1 MSSSPCNAD
10 SADLDIC
17 DATTIMAY
25 LIPTL
30 EDLQATQSAMQ
41 TTQSAMQAEM
51 LVDQLALRAELKHL
65 HAALQ
70 VILVRT
76 APCSSCAFCTVEEN
90 RDTHLTGRCT
100 RYPDT
105 VARTAQ
111 ASRRRLCLRCL
122 KDEHSDD
129 CGVRCGNCGL
139 DHNSILCSVRRPNQQ
154 HQQNQAKRPRN

>member
-1 MSSSPCNAD
+1 
-10 SADLDIC
+10 
-17 DATTIMAY
+17 MAF

-30 EDLQATQSAMQ
+30 EDMQ

-51 LVDQLALRAELKHL
+51 LVDQLALRAEIKQL

-76 APCSSCAFCTVEEN
+76 APCSSYAFCTVEEN
-90 RDTHLTGRCT
+90 RGTHLTGRCT

-111 ASRRRLCLRCL
+111 ASRRRLRLRCL
-122 KDEHSDD
+122 RDEHSDD

-139 DHNSILCSVRRPNQQ
+139 DHNSILVFARRPNKQ
-154 HQQNQAKRPRN
+154 QQNQAKRPRN